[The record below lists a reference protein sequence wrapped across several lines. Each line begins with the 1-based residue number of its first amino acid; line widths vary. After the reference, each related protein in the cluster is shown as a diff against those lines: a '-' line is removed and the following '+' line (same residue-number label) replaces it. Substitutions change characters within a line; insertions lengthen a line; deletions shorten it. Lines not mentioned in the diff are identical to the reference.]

1 MIAND
6 ICKALCALPGDGVEL
21 RHRPITTPITI
32 MVIGIVLLIIN
43 IVAIDDKSS
52 ALSML
57 LLIAGISM
65 LGYGGITTIMR
76 RTNDQLVPYLTSTK
90 RYMDYRERYY
100 DRSQLDTLQLYLAV
114 GDESKLEEIPT
125 SNISAIVLAEY
136 RANDN
141 SIVAYA
147 LYEYVDFDYRL
158 IGDVKIIL

>member
-1 MIAND
+1 MITND

-21 RHRPITTPITI
+21 RRRPITTPLAI
-32 MVIGIVLLIIN
+32 MFIGVVLLIIN

-57 LLIAGISM
+57 LLITGISM
-65 LGYGGITTIMR
+65 FGYGGIVSIMR
-76 RTNDQLVPYLTSTK
+76 RTSDLRVPYLSTTK
-90 RYMDYRERYY
+90 RYMDYRERSY
-100 DRSQLDTLQLYLAV
+100 DRSQLETLQHYIAV
-114 GDESKLEEIPT
+114 GNESKLEEVPT
-125 SNISAIVLAEY
+125 SNISALVLAEY

>member
-1 MIAND
+1 MITND

-21 RHRPITTPITI
+21 RRRPITTPLAI
-32 MVIGIVLLIIN
+32 MFIGVVLLIIN

-57 LLIAGISM
+57 LLIIGISM
-65 LGYGGITTIMR
+65 FGYGGIVSIMR
-76 RTNDQLVPYLTSTK
+76 RTSDLRVPYLSTTK

-100 DRSQLDTLQLYLAV
+100 DRSQLETLQHYIAV
-114 GDESKLEEIPT
+114 GDESKLEDIST
-125 SNISAIVLAEY
+125 SNVSAIILAEY
-136 RANDN
+136 RASDN